1 MNNSEKEVKTEADSS
16 SSDHPCPLALVT
28 ASNVR
33 KPTQVFVLFSLLLIL
48 QKKMMVTDLCQSKI
62 LNLLMPYAD
71 LQLCAFIIHVK
82 KI

>member
-33 KPTQVFVLFSLLLIL
+33 KDTQVFVLFAYCLL
-48 QKKMMVTDLCQSKI
+48 V
-62 LNLLMPYAD
+62 
-71 LQLCAFIIHVK
+71 FR
-82 KI
+82 